1 MVGGANIFLRTRG
14 QEGAK
19 AADGSPGQQTQ
30 ARGRRCRWERE
41 ALCVPAVGA
50 GTCSLPLSFPPPSWP
65 PQGAPRS
72 CCLLGNPAHN
82 FHQNFASWLTS
93 EYWLAM
99 LKLWWLYNK
108 NCLNFVLSRVR
119 GTGSFKAAIPG
130 PLTIQT
136 PLSKVFLL
144 YFWRSLDNHVF
155 VYYTGYF
162 LTQHIAGFWFMY
174 LHKTL
179 KVFCSESKHISAF

>member
-1 MVGGANIFLRTRG
+1 MAAQGSRHRPGASVAGGSGRPSVCPLRELGHVPCHCPSRLHPGPTRG
-14 QEGAK
+14 SAFVLLAWE
-19 AADGSPGQQTQ
+19 PGTQ
-30 ARGRRCRWERE
+30 
-41 ALCVPAVGA
+41 
-50 GTCSLPLSFPPPSWP
+50 LPPE
-65 PQGAPRS
+65 
-72 CCLLGNPAHN
+72 
-82 FHQNFASWLTS
+82 FASWLTS

-99 LKLWWLYNK
+99 LKLWWLYDK

-119 GTGSFKAAIPG
+119 GTGSFRAAIHG

-136 PLSKVFLL
+136 HLSKVFLL

-155 VYYTGYF
+155 VYYTGHF

-179 KVFCSESKHISAF
+179 KVFCSESNLV